1 MLANRR
7 AQRENES
14 GAQLLKLYSNRAGV
28 KRELNELR
36 KERHE
41 LLDKLKDQEGAIL
54 RAQEQLNDKP
64 LRINVL
70 LDEYWD
76 IFAVLC

>member
-41 LLDKLKDQEGAIL
+41 LLDKLKEAPSCVPRSSL
-54 RAQEQLNDKP
+54 RVWNA
-64 LRINVL
+64 
-70 LDEYWD
+70 Y
-76 IFAVLC
+76 